1 MRQRAEVHADDR
13 KHARIGSVAEDA
25 AGKLRSGEEF
35 FDEHC
40 LLVRLEKEAY
50 LRLQL
55 VRTTNEVAL
64 CDALRGA
71 FVYGLHEKRHDLR
84 GRRQW

>member
-50 LRLQL
+50 LRL
-55 VRTTNEVAL
+55 
-64 CDALRGA
+64 
-71 FVYGLHEKRHDLR
+71 
-84 GRRQW
+84 